1 MREEGGGSG
10 APGARF
16 GPPPVALDGAVPVQ
30 NGTAPDARTGRRPLG
45 REQHHAGWGSTPGA
59 AGAHGVGGPGEPSRE
74 DDVNAGII
82 GLPQVGKKTLFRLLV
97 GPDAVP
103 AHADARAIV
112 RGVAEIRDPR
122 FDRLVAMYRPRRQVR
137 ARLELALLPKIE
149 DRTIAEGT
157 IFRDMGEIDAFC
169 HVVRAFDDDSV
180 YHVWGAPDPEREIET
195 IQNELV
201 LHDLVF
207 VEKRLERLAKTLM
220 KAPDARGRREQALLE
235 RFREQLE
242 AERPLRLLE
251 VDDEERVIISS
262 YPLLSMR
269 QMVVALNIGDD
280 RIGDASLVERLAARF
295 GDLGVHV
302 VQIPVQAEAEI
313 AALESP
319 EEREEFMREL
329 GITEPAL
336 AVLSAMLIRALG
348 LVSFFT
354 VGEDEVRQWFVRAGS
369 TAPKAAGVIHSDLE
383 RGFIRAEVM
392 KTDELL
398 AAGSE
403 EALRAAGKLYVRG
416 RDYVVEDGDIVHV
429 RFSV

>member
-1 MREEGGGSG
+1 MN
-10 APGARF
+10 
-16 GPPPVALDGAVPVQ
+16 V
-30 NGTAPDARTGRRPLG
+30 
-45 REQHHAGWGSTPGA
+45 
-59 AGAHGVGGPGEPSRE
+59 
-74 DDVNAGII
+74 GII

-97 GPDAVP
+97 GPDALSG
-103 AHADARAIV
+103 HADGRSIV

-122 FDRLVAMYRPRRQVR
+122 FDRLVALYRPRRSVR
-137 ARLELALLPKIE
+137 ARIELALLPKIE
-149 DRTIAEGT
+149 ERTIAEGT

-180 YHVWGAPDPEREIET
+180 YHVWGTPDPAREIDT
-195 IQNELV
+195 IQGELV

-235 RFREQLE
+235 RFREHLE
-242 AERPLRLLE
+242 AERPLRLIE
-251 VDDEERVIISS
+251 TSDEEAAIIAS

-269 QMVVALNIGDD
+269 RMVVALNIGDD
-280 RIGDASLVERLAARF
+280 RIGDASLVEQLAGRF
-295 GDLGVHV
+295 GALGVHV
-302 VQIPVQAEAEI
+302 VQIPGLVEAEI
-313 AALESP
+313 AALESAD
-319 EEREEFMREL
+319 EREAFMHEM
-329 GITEPAL
+329 GIDEPAL
-336 AVLSAMLIRALG
+336 HVLSAALIQALG

-392 KTDELL
+392 KVDELL
-398 AAGSE
+398 AAGGE
-403 EALRAAGKLYVRG
+403 DALRAAGRLHVRG